1 VIQDFSSLDRFEAE
15 RPRLRALAYR
25 MLGSSAEADDAV
37 QEAWLR
43 FDRTDRSEVEN
54 LTAWLTTVVSR
65 VCLNLLRARQTRREE
80 SLESFTPDWLGAAD
94 EDRIPQEEAELA
106 DSVGL
111 AMLVVLDRLSPAER
125 IAFVLHDMFD
135 VAFDDIAHMMERNA
149 AAVRQ
154 LASRARVKVRGAG
167 AQAVD
172 PTRRRQAVE
181 AYLAATRTGDFEAL
195 LTLLDP
201 EVELRAD
208 AAVTGTAKPL
218 TLQGALAVAR
228 SAVAAPVSPPWPW
241 SMEARPWSW
250 PRSASSRWSSS
261 SPSLGPRSPPSTSP
275 PTQTASR
282 PSTSPWTNGSAR
294 PCSTGV
300 FAPAADG
307 TGRARKVAGSTRR
320 R

>member
-1 VIQDFSSLDRFEAE
+1 MIQDFSSLDRFEAE

-43 FDRTDRSEVEN
+43 FDRTDLSEVEN
-54 LTAWLTTVVSR
+54 LAAWLTTVVSR

-154 LASRARVKVRGAG
+154 LASRARVKVRGAR
-167 AQAVD
+167 ARAAD
-172 PTRRRQAVE
+172 PARRRQAVE

-208 AAVTGTAKPL
+208 AAVTGAAKPL

-228 SAVAAPVSPPWPW
+228 SALAAFP
-241 SMEARPWSW
+241 
-250 PRSASSRWSSS
+250 
-261 SPSLGPRSPPSTSP
+261 
-275 PTQTASR
+275 
-282 PSTSPWTNGSAR
+282 
-294 PCSTGV
+294 
-300 FAPAADG
+300 
-307 TGRARKVAGSTRR
+307 RARFTALALVDGSPALVMAPLGQLTLVIQFTFTGTVITAIDITVDSDRLQAFDITLD
-320 R
+320 

>member
-43 FDRTDRSEVEN
+43 FDRTDLSQVEN
-54 LTAWLTTVVSR
+54 LAAWLTTVVSR
-65 VCLNLLRARQTRREE
+65 VCLNLLRARQARREE

-135 VAFDDIAHMMERNA
+135 AAFDDIAHMMERRP

-154 LASRARVKVRGAG
+154 LASRARAKVRGAG
-167 AQAVD
+167 AQAAD
-172 PTRRRQAVE
+172 PARRRQAVE

-208 AAVTGTAKPL
+208 AAVTGAAKPL

-228 SAVAAPVSPPWPW
+228 SALAAVP
-241 SMEARPWSW
+241 
-250 PRSASSRWSSS
+250 
-261 SPSLGPRSPPSTSP
+261 
-275 PTQTASR
+275 
-282 PSTSPWTNGSAR
+282 
-294 PCSTGV
+294 
-300 FAPAADG
+300 
-307 TGRARKVAGSTRR
+307 RARFTALALVDGSPALVMAPLGRLSLVIQFTFTGTTITAIDITADPDRLQAFDITLD
-320 R
+320 

>member
-1 VIQDFSSLDRFEAE
+1 MIQDFSLLDRFEAE

-43 FDRTDRSEVEN
+43 SDRTDLSEVEN
-54 LTAWLTTVVSR
+54 LAAWLTTVVSR
-65 VCLNLLRARQTRREE
+65 VCLNLLRARQARREE

-111 AMLVVLDRLSPAER
+111 AMLVVLNRLSPAER

-135 VAFDDIAHMMERNA
+135 VAFDDIAHMMERRP

-154 LASRARVKVRGAG
+154 LASRARVEVRGTG
-167 AQAVD
+167 AQAAD
-172 PTRRRQAVE
+172 PARRRQAVA

-208 AAVTGTAKPL
+208 AAVTGTARPL

-228 SAVAAPVSPPWPW
+228 SAIAAVP
-241 SMEARPWSW
+241 
-250 PRSASSRWSSS
+250 
-261 SPSLGPRSPPSTSP
+261 
-275 PTQTASR
+275 
-282 PSTSPWTNGSAR
+282 
-294 PCSTGV
+294 
-300 FAPAADG
+300 
-307 TGRARKVAGSTRR
+307 RARFTALALVDGSPALVMAPLGQLSLVIQFAFTGTAITAIDITADPDRLQIFDITLD
-320 R
+320 

>member
-1 VIQDFSSLDRFEAE
+1 MIQDFSSLDRFEAE

-43 FDRTDRSEVEN
+43 FDRTDLSQVEN
-54 LTAWLTTVVSR
+54 LAAWLTTVVSR
-65 VCLNLLRARQTRREE
+65 VCLNLLRARQARREE

-135 VAFDDIAHMMERNA
+135 AAFDDIAHMMERRP

-154 LASRARVKVRGAG
+154 LASRARAKVRGAG
-167 AQAVD
+167 AQAAD
-172 PTRRRQAVE
+172 PARRRQAVE

-208 AAVTGTAKPL
+208 AAVTGAAKPL

-228 SAVAAPVSPPWPW
+228 SALAAVP
-241 SMEARPWSW
+241 
-250 PRSASSRWSSS
+250 
-261 SPSLGPRSPPSTSP
+261 
-275 PTQTASR
+275 
-282 PSTSPWTNGSAR
+282 
-294 PCSTGV
+294 
-300 FAPAADG
+300 
-307 TGRARKVAGSTRR
+307 RARFTALALVDGSPALVMAPLGRLSLVIQFTFTGTTITAIDITADPDRLQTFDITLD
-320 R
+320 

>member
-1 VIQDFSSLDRFEAE
+1 MIQDFSLLDRFEAE

-25 MLGSSAEADDAV
+25 MLGSGAEADDAV

-43 FDRTDRSEVEN
+43 FDRADLSEVEN
-54 LTAWLTTVVSR
+54 LAAWLTTVVSR
-65 VCLNLLRARQTRREE
+65 VCLNLLRARQARREE

-111 AMLVVLDRLSPAER
+111 AMLVVLNRLSPAER

-135 VAFDDIAHMMERNA
+135 VAFDDIAHMLERRP

-154 LASRARVKVRGAG
+154 LASRARVKVRGTG
-167 AQAVD
+167 AQAAD
-172 PTRRRQAVE
+172 PGRRRQAVE

-201 EVELRAD
+201 EVVLRAD
-208 AAVTGTAKPL
+208 AAVTGAARPL

-228 SAVAAPVSPPWPW
+228 SAAAAVP
-241 SMEARPWSW
+241 
-250 PRSASSRWSSS
+250 
-261 SPSLGPRSPPSTSP
+261 
-275 PTQTASR
+275 
-282 PSTSPWTNGSAR
+282 
-294 PCSTGV
+294 
-300 FAPAADG
+300 
-307 TGRARKVAGSTRR
+307 RARFTALALVDGSPALVMAPLGQLSLVIQFTFTGTAITAIDITADPDRLQILDITLD
-320 R
+320 

>member
-1 VIQDFSSLDRFEAE
+1 MIQDFSSLDRFEAE
-15 RPRLRALAYR
+15 RPQLRALAYR

-43 FDRTDRSEVEN
+43 FDRTDLSQVQN
-54 LTAWLTTVVSR
+54 LAAWLTTVVSR

-94 EDRIPQEEAELA
+94 ENRIPQEEAELA

-111 AMLVVLDRLSPAER
+111 AMLVVLNRLSPAER

-135 VAFDDIAHMMERNA
+135 VAFDEIAHMMERRP

-154 LASRARVKVRGAG
+154 LASRARAKVRGTG
-167 AQAVD
+167 AQAAD
-172 PTRRRQAVE
+172 PARRRQAVE

-208 AAVTGTAKPL
+208 AAVTGAAKPL

-228 SAVAAPVSPPWPW
+228 SALAAVP
-241 SMEARPWSW
+241 
-250 PRSASSRWSSS
+250 
-261 SPSLGPRSPPSTSP
+261 
-275 PTQTASR
+275 
-282 PSTSPWTNGSAR
+282 
-294 PCSTGV
+294 
-300 FAPAADG
+300 
-307 TGRARKVAGSTRR
+307 RARFTALALVDGSLALVMAPLGQLSLVIQFTVTGTAITAIDITADPDRLQTIDITLD
-320 R
+320 

>member
-1 VIQDFSSLDRFEAE
+1 MIQDFSLLDRFEAE

-43 FDRTDRSEVEN
+43 FDRTDLSEVEN
-54 LTAWLTTVVSR
+54 LAAWLTTVVSR

-125 IAFVLHDMFD
+125 IAFVLHDLFD
-135 VAFDDIAHMMERNA
+135 VAFDDIAHMMERRPG
-149 AAVRQ
+149 AVRQ
-154 LASRARVKVRGAG
+154 LASRARVKVRGTG
-167 AQAVD
+167 AHAAD
-172 PTRRRQAVE
+172 PARRRHAVE

-201 EVELRAD
+201 DVELRAD
-208 AAVTGTAKPL
+208 AAVIGAAKPL

-228 SAVAAPVSPPWPW
+228 SAVAAVRR
-241 SMEARPWSW
+241 ARF
-250 PRSASSRWSSS
+250 
-261 SPSLGPRSPPSTSP
+261 
-275 PTQTASR
+275 TA
-282 PSTSPWTNGSAR
+282 PALVNGSPAL
-294 PCSTGV
+294 V
-300 FAPAADG
+300 MAPLGQLSLVIQFTIAGTTITAIDITADPHSLQAFNITLG
-307 TGRARKVAGSTRR
+307 
-320 R
+320 

>member
-1 VIQDFSSLDRFEAE
+1 VIQAFSLLDRFEAE

-43 FDRTDRSEVEN
+43 FDRTSLSEVEN
-54 LTAWLTTVVSR
+54 LAAWLTTVVSR
-65 VCLNLLRARQTRREE
+65 VCLNLLRARLARREE

-111 AMLVVLDRLSPAER
+111 AMLVVLNRLSPAER

-135 VAFDDIAHMMERNA
+135 VAFDDIAHMMERRP

-154 LASRARVKVRGAG
+154 LASRARVKLRGTG
-167 AQAVD
+167 AQAAD
-172 PTRRRQAVE
+172 PARRRQAVA

-208 AAVTGTAKPL
+208 VAVTGAAKPL

-228 SAVAAPVSPPWPW
+228 SAIAAVP
-241 SMEARPWSW
+241 
-250 PRSASSRWSSS
+250 
-261 SPSLGPRSPPSTSP
+261 
-275 PTQTASR
+275 
-282 PSTSPWTNGSAR
+282 
-294 PCSTGV
+294 
-300 FAPAADG
+300 
-307 TGRARKVAGSTRR
+307 RARFTALALVDGSPALVMAPLGQLSLVIQFTFTGTAITAIDITADPDHLQIFDITLD
-320 R
+320 

>member
-1 VIQDFSSLDRFEAE
+1 MIQDFSSLDRFEAE

-25 MLGSSAEADDAV
+25 MLGSSTEADDAV

-43 FDRTDRSEVEN
+43 FDRADLSEVEN
-54 LTAWLTTVVSR
+54 LAAWLTTVVSR
-65 VCLNLLRARQTRREE
+65 VCLNLLRARHARREE

-111 AMLVVLDRLSPAER
+111 AMLVVLNRLSPAER

-135 VAFDDIAHMMERNA
+135 VPFHDIAHMMERRP

-154 LASRARVKVRGAG
+154 LASRARPKVRGTG
-167 AQAVD
+167 AQAAAD
-172 PTRRRQAVE
+172 PARRRQAVE

-208 AAVTGTAKPL
+208 AAVTSAAKPL

-228 SAVAAPVSPPWPW
+228 SALAAVP
-241 SMEARPWSW
+241 
-250 PRSASSRWSSS
+250 
-261 SPSLGPRSPPSTSP
+261 
-275 PTQTASR
+275 
-282 PSTSPWTNGSAR
+282 
-294 PCSTGV
+294 
-300 FAPAADG
+300 
-307 TGRARKVAGSTRR
+307 RARFTALALVDGSPALVMAPLGQLSLVIQFTFTGTAITAIDITADPDRLQTFHITLN
-320 R
+320 

>member
-1 VIQDFSSLDRFEAE
+1 MTQDFSSLDRFEAE

-43 FDRTDRSEVEN
+43 FDRTDLSQVDN
-54 LTAWLTTVVSR
+54 PAAWLTTVVSR
-65 VCLNLLRARQTRREE
+65 VCLNLLRARQARREE
-80 SLESFTPDWLGAAD
+80 SLDSFTPDWLGAAD

-111 AMLVVLDRLSPAER
+111 AMLIVLDRLSPAER

-135 VAFDDIAHMMERNA
+135 AAFDDIAHMMERSP

-154 LASRARVKVRGAG
+154 LASRARAKVRGTG
-167 AQAVD
+167 AQAAD
-172 PTRRRQAVE
+172 PARRRQAVE

-208 AAVTGTAKPL
+208 AAVTGAAKPL

-228 SAVAAPVSPPWPW
+228 SA
-241 SMEARPWSW
+241 
-250 PRSASSRWSSS
+250 
-261 SPSLGPRSPPSTSP
+261 L
-275 PTQTASR
+275 TAV
-282 PSTSPWTNGSAR
+282 P
-294 PCSTGV
+294 
-300 FAPAADG
+300 
-307 TGRARKVAGSTRR
+307 RARFTALALVDGSPALVMAPLGRLSLVIQFTFTRTTITAIDITADPDHLQTFDITLD
-320 R
+320 

>member
-1 VIQDFSSLDRFEAE
+1 VIQDSSLLDRFEAE

-43 FDRTDRSEVEN
+43 FDRTDLSEVEN
-54 LTAWLTTVVSR
+54 LAAWLTTVVSR

-149 AAVRQ
+149 ASVRQ
-154 LASRARVKVRGAG
+154 LASRARVKVRGTG
-167 AQAVD
+167 ARDAD
-172 PTRRRQAVE
+172 PARRRQAVE

-208 AAVTGTAKPL
+208 AAVTGTTKPL

-228 SAVAAPVSPPWPW
+228 SAVAAVP
-241 SMEARPWSW
+241 
-250 PRSASSRWSSS
+250 
-261 SPSLGPRSPPSTSP
+261 
-275 PTQTASR
+275 
-282 PSTSPWTNGSAR
+282 
-294 PCSTGV
+294 
-300 FAPAADG
+300 
-307 TGRARKVAGSTRR
+307 RARFTTVALVDGSPALVMAPLGRLSLVIQFTFTGTAITAIDITADSDRLQTLDITLA
-320 R
+320 

>member
-1 VIQDFSSLDRFEAE
+1 MIQDFSLLDRFEAE

-43 FDRTDRSEVEN
+43 FDRTDLSEVEN
-54 LTAWLTTVVSR
+54 LAAWLTTVVSR
-65 VCLNLLRARQTRREE
+65 VCLNLLRARQARREE

-135 VAFDDIAHMMERNA
+135 VPFDDIAHMMDRRP

-154 LASRARVKVRGAG
+154 LASRARVKVRGTG
-167 AQAVD
+167 AQAAD
-172 PTRRRQAVE
+172 PARRRQAVE

-201 EVELRAD
+201 EVVLRAD
-208 AAVTGTAKPL
+208 AAVTGAAKPL

-228 SAVAAPVSPPWPW
+228 SAVAAVP
-241 SMEARPWSW
+241 
-250 PRSASSRWSSS
+250 
-261 SPSLGPRSPPSTSP
+261 
-275 PTQTASR
+275 
-282 PSTSPWTNGSAR
+282 
-294 PCSTGV
+294 
-300 FAPAADG
+300 
-307 TGRARKVAGSTRR
+307 RARFTALALVDGSPALVMAPLGQLSLVIQFTFTGTAITAIDITADPDRLQIFDITLD
-320 R
+320 

>member
-1 VIQDFSSLDRFEAE
+1 VAQDFSLLDRFEAE

-43 FDRTDRSEVEN
+43 FDRTDLSEVEN
-54 LTAWLTTVVSR
+54 LAAWLTTVVSR
-65 VCLNLLRARQTRREE
+65 VCLNLLRARQARREE
-80 SLESFTPDWLGAAD
+80 SLESFTSDWLGAAD

-111 AMLVVLDRLSPAER
+111 AMLVVLNRLSPAER

-135 VAFDDIAHMMERNA
+135 VPFGDMAHMMDRRP

-154 LASRARVKVRGAG
+154 LASRARVKVRGTG
-167 AQAVD
+167 AQAAD
-172 PTRRRQAVE
+172 PGRRRQAVE

-201 EVELRAD
+201 EVVLRAD
-208 AAVTGTAKPL
+208 AAVTGAAKPL

-228 SAVAAPVSPPWPW
+228 SAVAAV
-241 SMEARPWSW
+241 A
-250 PRSASSRWSSS
+250 
-261 SPSLGPRSPPSTSP
+261 
-275 PTQTASR
+275 
-282 PSTSPWTNGSAR
+282 
-294 PCSTGV
+294 
-300 FAPAADG
+300 
-307 TGRARKVAGSTRR
+307 RARFTALALVDGSPALVMAPLGQLSLVIQFTFTGTAITAIDVTADPDRLQIFDITLD
-320 R
+320 

>member
-1 VIQDFSSLDRFEAE
+1 VIQDFSLLDRFEAE
-15 RPRLRALAYR
+15 RARLRALAYR

-43 FDRTDRSEVEN
+43 FDRTDLSEVEN
-54 LTAWLTTVVSR
+54 LAAWLTTVVSR
-65 VCLNLLRARQTRREE
+65 ICLNLLRARQARREE

-94 EDRIPQEEAELA
+94 EDQIPQEEAELA

-111 AMLVVLDRLSPAER
+111 AMLVVLNRLSPAER

-135 VAFDDIAHMMERNA
+135 VAFDDIAHMMERRP

-167 AQAVD
+167 AQDRAD
-172 PTRRRQAVE
+172 LARRRQAVA

-208 AAVTGTAKPL
+208 AAVTGAAKPL

-228 SAVAAPVSPPWPW
+228 SAVAAVP
-241 SMEARPWSW
+241 
-250 PRSASSRWSSS
+250 
-261 SPSLGPRSPPSTSP
+261 
-275 PTQTASR
+275 
-282 PSTSPWTNGSAR
+282 
-294 PCSTGV
+294 
-300 FAPAADG
+300 
-307 TGRARKVAGSTRR
+307 RARFTALALVDGSPALVMAPLGQLSLVIQFTFTGTAITVIDITADPDRLQMFDITLD
-320 R
+320 

>member
-1 VIQDFSSLDRFEAE
+1 MIQDFLSLDTFEAE

-25 MLGSSAEADDAV
+25 MLGSGAEADDAV

-43 FDRTDRSEVEN
+43 FDRTDLSQIEN
-54 LTAWLTTVVSR
+54 LAAWLTTVVSR

-80 SLESFTPDWLGAAD
+80 SLENFTADWLGAAD

-135 VAFDDIAHMMERNA
+135 VAFDDIAHMMERSP

-154 LASRARVKVRGAG
+154 LASRARAKVRGTGTQTA
-167 AQAVD
+167 D
-172 PTRRRQAVE
+172 PARRRHAVE

-208 AAVTGTAKPL
+208 AAVTAAARPL

-228 SAVAAPVSPPWPW
+228 SAVAATPR
-241 SMEARPWSW
+241 ARFTALALVDGGPALVMA
-250 PRSASSRWSSS
+250 P
-261 SPSLGPRSPPSTSP
+261 LGRLSVVIRF
-275 PTQTASR
+275 AFA
-282 PSTSPWTNGSAR
+282 GSAI
-294 PCSTGV
+294 TAIDV
-300 FAPAADG
+300 IADPARLRTLDI
-307 TGRARKVAGSTRR
+307 TLD
-320 R
+320 

>member
-1 VIQDFSSLDRFEAE
+1 VSRDFSSLDRFEAE

-43 FDRTDRSEVEN
+43 FDRTDLSEVEN
-54 LTAWLTTVVSR
+54 LAAWLTTVVSR
-65 VCLNLLRARQTRREE
+65 VCLNLLRARQARREE

-135 VAFDDIAHMMERNA
+135 AAFDDIAHMMERSP

-154 LASRARVKVRGAG
+154 LASRARAKVRGTG
-167 AQAVD
+167 AQATD
-172 PTRRRQAVE
+172 PARRRQAVE
-181 AYLAATRTGDFEAL
+181 AYLAATRIGDFEAL

-208 AAVTGTAKPL
+208 AAVTGAAKPL
-218 TLQGALAVAR
+218 TLRGALAVAR
-228 SAVAAPVSPPWPW
+228 SAL
-241 SMEARPWSW
+241 
-250 PRSASSRWSSS
+250 SAV
-261 SPSLGPRSPPSTSP
+261 P
-275 PTQTASR
+275 
-282 PSTSPWTNGSAR
+282 
-294 PCSTGV
+294 
-300 FAPAADG
+300 
-307 TGRARKVAGSTRR
+307 RARFTALALVDGSPALVMAPLGQLSLIIQFTFTGTTITAIDITADPDRLQTFDITLG
-320 R
+320 

>member
-1 VIQDFSSLDRFEAE
+1 MIQDFSSLDTFEAE

-25 MLGSSAEADDAV
+25 MLGSGAEADDAV
-37 QEAWLR
+37 QETWLR
-43 FDRTDRSEVEN
+43 FDRTDLAEIEN
-54 LTAWLTTVVSR
+54 LAAWLTTVVTR

-80 SLESFTPDWLGAAD
+80 SLEDFTADWLGAAD
-94 EDRIPQEEAELA
+94 EERIPQEEAELA

-135 VAFDDIAHMMERNA
+135 VAFDDIAHMMERNS

-154 LASRARVKVRGAG
+154 LASRARAKVRGTG
-167 AQAVD
+167 AQPAD
-172 PTRRRQAVE
+172 PARRRQAVE

-208 AAVTGTAKPL
+208 AAVTGVARPL

-228 SAVAAPVSPPWPW
+228 SAVAATTRARFTVLAMVDGSPALVMAPLG
-241 SMEARPWSW
+241 RL
-250 PRSASSRWSSS
+250 
-261 SPSLGPRSPPSTSP
+261 SLVMRFSF
-275 PTQTASR
+275 A
-282 PSTSPWTNGSAR
+282 GSAI
-294 PCSTGV
+294 SAIDLT
-300 FAPAADG
+300 ADPDRLR
-307 TGRARKVAGSTRR
+307 TFDITLD
-320 R
+320 

>member
-1 VIQDFSSLDRFEAE
+1 VIQDFSSLDGFEAE

-43 FDRTDRSEVEN
+43 FDRTGLSQVEN
-54 LTAWLTTVVSR
+54 LAAWLTTVVSR
-65 VCLNLLRARQTRREE
+65 VCLNLLRTRQTRREE
-80 SLESFTPDWLGAAD
+80 SLESFTSDWLGAAD
-94 EDRIPQEEAELA
+94 DDRIPQEEAELA

-149 AAVRQ
+149 ASVRQ
-154 LASRARVKVRGAG
+154 LASRARVKVRGTG
-167 AQAVD
+167 ARDAD
-172 PTRRRQAVE
+172 PARRRQAVE

-208 AAVTGTAKPL
+208 AAVTGAGRPL

-228 SAVAAPVSPPWPW
+228 SAL
-241 SMEARPWSW
+241 EAVP
-250 PRSASSRWSSS
+250 
-261 SPSLGPRSPPSTSP
+261 
-275 PTQTASR
+275 
-282 PSTSPWTNGSAR
+282 
-294 PCSTGV
+294 
-300 FAPAADG
+300 
-307 TGRARKVAGSTRR
+307 RARFTALALVDGGPALVMAPLGRLSLVIQFAFTGTAITAIDITADPERLQAFDVALG
-320 R
+320 